1 MIDDLKAFVAAVDGR
16 SLTKAASKLN
26 LTQSAI
32 SRRIQQLED
41 VLGATLL
48 DRAQRPLTS
57 TPLGNRIYERAVPI
71 LRAIDDLLATTR
83 EHGPPSGTLR
93 IGVAQA
99 IGDAILAGA
108 VGVMKT
114 DFPQL
119 DLRLRTEWSAALTDQ
134 VTGGDLDAAFI
145 MLASSAKPPET
156 LLRRYLG
163 SLEVV
168 VVQSRRHALFRQPV
182 RLAALITEAWI
193 LNPLGCGY
201 RAGLESAMGEKR
213 GALRVAVDAYGSEF
227 QLRLI
232 ASGLGLGLV
241 PRSVLR
247 ASTHRDDISTVD
259 VTDFSLKLDIWLV
272 HLADFGNLLGP
283 VEAFEKAV
291 AEGFVRYE
299 PEKGDTPTVLSQAS

>member
-1 MIDDLKAFVAAVDGR
+1 MTIDVATG
-16 SLTKAASKLN
+16 
-26 LTQSAI
+26 I
-32 SRRIQQLED
+32 
-41 VLGATLL
+41 
-48 DRAQRPLTS
+48 
-57 TPLGNRIYERAVPI
+57 TP
-71 LRAIDDLLATTR
+71 
-83 EHGPPSGTLR
+83 
-93 IGVAQA
+93 
-99 IGDAILAGA
+99 
-108 VGVMKT
+108 
-114 DFPQL
+114 
-119 DLRLRTEWSAALTDQ
+119 
-134 VTGGDLDAAFI
+134 
-145 MLASSAKPPET
+145 
-156 LLRRYLG
+156 
-163 SLEVV
+163 
-168 VVQSRRHALFRQPV
+168 RRHRDHRDYSIICNFSTSGRVGIGFTPPV